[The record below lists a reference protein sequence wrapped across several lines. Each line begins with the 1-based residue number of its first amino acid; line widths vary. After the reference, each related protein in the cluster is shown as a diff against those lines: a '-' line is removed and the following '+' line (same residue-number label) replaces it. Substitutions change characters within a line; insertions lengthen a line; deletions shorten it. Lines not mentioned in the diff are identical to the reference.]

1 MMVETDVL
9 YAYVK
14 RKDWLRPVADKLL
27 HRVSEGEFSSVYAF
41 CESLHKMYYVSPGR
55 AYPSTRPSP
64 GSRSKPAE
72 GTSHPDL
79 GSASS
84 GKRC

>member
-27 HRVSEGEFSSVYAF
+27 RRVSEGEFSSIYAF
-41 CESLHKMYYVSPGR
+41 RESLHKMYYVSPGR

-64 GSRSKPAE
+64 GSRFKPAE
-72 GTSHPDL
+72 GTSHPYL
-79 GSASS
+79 GSARS